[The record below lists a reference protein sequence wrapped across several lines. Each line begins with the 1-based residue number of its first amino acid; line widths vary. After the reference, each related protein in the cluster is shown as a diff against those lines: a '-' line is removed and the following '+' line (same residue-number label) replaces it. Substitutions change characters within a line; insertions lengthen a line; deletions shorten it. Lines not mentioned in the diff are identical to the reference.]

1 MNWYTADLHLY
12 DQSMLTFEHQ
22 NDPSVPEFGSV
33 EKRFSFIKDG
43 WNKRVKQDDDV
54 YIVGDVSLAGRKET
68 IAALSELNG
77 RKHIILGNH
86 DGGWMHS
93 LARSK
98 TGNVIDVSSGIK
110 RIRDNG
116 KDVVLCHYPII
127 AWEKQ
132 HKGSYLVY
140 GHLHHT
146 HEDTLFMDGGRAF
159 AKACGMTEF
168 RALNCGIMVCG
179 YVPMSLAELC
189 MRNNVGGMWSDSM
202 TPDSN
207 EIG

>member
-12 DQSMLTFEHQ
+12 DQSMLTFERM
-22 NDPSVPEFGSV
+22 NDANIPAFDSV
-33 EKRFSFIKDG
+33 EERFDCIRG
-43 WNKRVKQDDDV
+43 RWNERVAADDDV
-54 YIVGDVSLAGRKET
+54 YVVGDVSLSGRQDT
-68 IAALSELNG
+68 IDALSELNG
-77 RKHIILGNH
+77 KKHIVLGNH

-93 LARSK
+93 LARSNA
-98 TGNVIDVSSGIK
+98 GNVIDVASGIK
-110 RIRDNG
+110 RIRDGG
-116 KDVVLCHYPII
+116 KDVVLCHYPIV

-146 HEDTLFMDGGRAF
+146 HEDALFMDGGRAF

-168 RALNCGIMVCG
+168 RALNCGIMVCD
-179 YVPMSLAELC
+179 YAPMSLSELC

-202 TPDSN
+202 SQDSN